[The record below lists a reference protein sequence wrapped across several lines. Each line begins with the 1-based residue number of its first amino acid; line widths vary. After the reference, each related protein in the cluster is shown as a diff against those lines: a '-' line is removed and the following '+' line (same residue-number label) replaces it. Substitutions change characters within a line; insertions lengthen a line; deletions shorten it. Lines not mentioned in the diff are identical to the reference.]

1 MRAMRASDPD
11 CFMSLGPTC
20 GVTDTTAIVF
30 YSIVGGLMLL
40 IVLIALIKWL
50 WEKWYYRGW

>member
-1 MRAMRASDPD
+1 MRASDPD